1 MPDILKKEFDE
12 IKEEEV
18 TGRLMKETNQI
29 KEEVVQ
35 GILKTETDETKRED
49 VIDIIMKETDKI
61 NNKNKSYIFKKEAD
75 EIKKKYGVA
84 IKDFEIRIEDI
95 KCKKRIIEDDSD
107 DNESIESISWISELK
122 KEKGRLNQR
131 HTLALCY
138 IGLILL
144 GEPVLLSDLIR

>member
-12 IKEEEV
+12 IKEEDMP
-18 TGRLMKETNQI
+18 GILMKETNQI

-35 GILKTETDETKRED
+35 GIPQKEIDEIKQVD
-49 VIDIIMKETDKI
+49 VADIVMKETDKI
-61 NNKNKSYIFKKEAD
+61 KEKDKLDIFKKEAD
-75 EIKKKYGVA
+75 EIKKKYDVK
-84 IKDFEIRIEDI
+84 IKHFAIRIEDI
-95 KCKKRIIEDDSD
+95 KCKKRIIEDD
-107 DNESIESISWISELK
+107 NESIKSIALISNLK
-122 KEKGRLNQR
+122 KKKGKLNQR